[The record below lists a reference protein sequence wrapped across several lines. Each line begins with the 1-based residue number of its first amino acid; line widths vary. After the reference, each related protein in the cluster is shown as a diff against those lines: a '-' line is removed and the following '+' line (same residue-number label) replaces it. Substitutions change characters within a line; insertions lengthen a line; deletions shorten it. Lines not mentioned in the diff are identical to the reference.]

1 MSEEC
6 KIELGP
12 PHLTKFERAVIVGV
26 RALQLSIGAPPL
38 IDISKL
44 PKRDALIIA
53 REELRRG
60 LLPITVKR
68 RTQSGKEVLVPLDC
82 LLKKEKEVFGEVP
95 KLM

>member
-1 MSEEC
+1 MEEC

-38 IDISKL
+38 IDLSKVEKKDPL
-44 PKRDALIIA
+44 YIA
-53 REELRRG
+53 KKELELG

-68 RTQSGKEVLVPLDC
+68 RTQSGREALIPLEC
-82 LLKKEKEVFGEVP
+82 LLKKEKEVFRDVP